1 MQRQYENLA
10 GRAQDL
16 VGNVA
21 ESATAAS
28 EKTALVLRTRI
39 MEAPESSYESVFEP
53 TAELVEA
60 VESDVKAASD
70 TAS

>member
-1 MQRQYENLA
+1 
-10 GRAQDL
+10 
-16 VGNVA
+16 
-21 ESATAAS
+21 
-28 EKTALVLRTRI
+28 